1 MSTSNT
7 STLDIPTALPGVED
21 ESEREKL
28 FRPTADMLAGFEDR
42 GEELNDELD
51 DELDEEVEHPPPSKT
66 SKRHAVKAIACLLVF
81 FVLLFLILSWFFGM
95 GIFAMEK
102 PQPVNRTAKGD
113 TPAAI
118 SEDEKLR
125 MALSMVAAREPSA
138 NSATAPAENETVVS
152 EIPNQPSTELE
163 NGVPGGPLSS
173 DVPALRETRD
183 QYSTLKSNNDVG
195 VEKKETEPDQAP
207 SNASGASLSE
217 LRNSQAQIAPGRSL
231 FFGIEKKAI
240 IAEPSRPDIRRSQDV
255 PTPSTQTAGI
265 PFGALVPVRLLSAV
279 YSFRNSGGFI
289 RMELTRAIDGKEY
302 SYPAGTV
309 LVGTLRGAE
318 SSRAFVT
325 VTGLI
330 DPASGQLVKVS
341 GELLGRDG
349 ASGITGRKRK
359 LASTWSRLLR
369 GLRETG
375 SSIIGSI
382 GSWRSGGTVILSDS
396 MGRAGTDISGSS
408 RVDSDSFVQVDAG
421 SMGFVQITDLP
432 SSSSLNATHP
442 PAPSASGLTDE
453 ELADLFSEGSQ
464 DKLRAALPRMTP
476 EFQRI
481 AEQVI
486 EANLSR

>member
-1 MSTSNT
+1 MSTPNT

-28 FRPTADMLAGFEDR
+28 LRSTAETSVGLEDG
-42 GEELNDELD
+42 GEELD
-51 DELDEEVEHPPPSKT
+51 DELDEEIEQLPPSRI
-66 SKRHAVKAIACLLVF
+66 SKRRAVKAITCLLVI
-81 FVLLFLILSWFFGM
+81 FVLLFLIISWFFGM

-102 PQPVNRTAKGD
+102 PQAVNRTAKGD

-118 SEDEKLR
+118 FEDEKLR

-138 NSATAPAENETVVS
+138 NATVAPAENESAVS
-152 EIPNQPSTELE
+152 EIPNQPSTDLE
-163 NGVPGGPLSS
+163 NVVPGGPISS
-173 DVPALRETRD
+173 DVPPLRESRD

-195 VEKKETEPDQAP
+195 VETTHTERAPDQ
-207 SNASGASLSE
+207 SNAIRASVSE
-217 LRNSQAQIAPGRSL
+217 IRNSPEPLSSGRSVL
-231 FFGIEKKAI
+231 FGIEKKAV
-240 IAEPSRPDIRRSQDV
+240 IAEPSRTEVRRSQDA
-255 PTPSTQTAGI
+255 PTPSTQTANI
-265 PFGALVPVRLLSAV
+265 PFGTLVPVRLLSAV

-302 SYPAGTV
+302 SFPAGTV

-318 SSRAFVT
+318 STRAFVT

-382 GSWRSGGTVILSDS
+382 GSWRSGRTVILSDS
-396 MGRAGTDISGSS
+396 MRQAGTDISGSS
-408 RVDSDSFVQVDAG
+408 RVDSDSFVHVDAG

-432 SSSSLNATHP
+432 SNTSLNATQP
-442 PAPSASGLTDE
+442 PVSLASGLTDE
-453 ELADLFSEGSQ
+453 ELADLFSEGSP

-476 EFQRI
+476 EFRRI

-486 EANLSR
+486 EGTVDR

>member
-28 FRPTADMLAGFEDR
+28 LRATAETSVGFEDG
-42 GEELNDELD
+42 GEELD
-51 DELDEEVEHPPPSKT
+51 DELDEEIEQLPPSRT
-66 SKRHAVKAIACLLVF
+66 SKRRAVKAIACLLVF
-81 FVLLFLILSWFFGM
+81 FVLLFLTISWFFDM
-95 GIFAMEK
+95 GIFATDRA
-102 PQPVNRTAKGD
+102 QPVNRTAKGD

-125 MALSMVAAREPSA
+125 MALGMVAAREPSVD
-138 NSATAPAENETVVS
+138 SATAPAENETAVS

-163 NGVPGGPLSS
+163 NAVPGGPISI

-183 QYSTLKSNNDVG
+183 QYSTLKSNNDVR
-195 VEKKETEPDQAP
+195 VEKSQTQPIADQ
-207 SNASGASLSE
+207 SNATDGFVSE
-217 LRNSQAQIAPGRSL
+217 LRNSKEPLSPGRSV
-231 FFGIEKKAI
+231 FFGKDKTEVTA
-240 IAEPSRPDIRRSQDV
+240 APSRTEIRRSQDA

-265 PFGALVPVRLLSAV
+265 PFGTLVPVRLASAV

-289 RMELTRAIDGKEY
+289 RMELTRAIDGKNY

-318 SSRAFVT
+318 SARAFVT
-325 VTGLI
+325 VTGLV
-330 DPASGQLVKVS
+330 DPASGQLLKVS

-382 GSWRSGGTVILSDS
+382 GNWRSGGTVILSDS
-396 MGRAGTDISGSS
+396 MGRVGTDIWGSS
-408 RVDSDSFVQVDAG
+408 RVDTDSFVQVDAG

-432 SSSSLNATHP
+432 SDSSPNATQP
-442 PAPSASGLTDE
+442 PASSASGLADE
-453 ELADLFSEGSQ
+453 ELADLFSEGSP

-476 EFQRI
+476 EFRRI

>member
-7 STLDIPTALPGVED
+7 GTLDIPTALPGVED

-28 FRPTADMLAGFEDR
+28 LRATAETSDELEGSA
-42 GEELNDELD
+42 EELV
-51 DELDEEVEHPPPSKT
+51 EEIEHLPPSRT
-66 SKRHAVKAIACLLVF
+66 SKRRAVKAIACLLVF
-81 FVLLFLILSWFFGM
+81 LVLLFLILSWFFGM
-95 GIFAMEK
+95 GIFATDK

-125 MALSMVAAREPSA
+125 MALSMVAAKEPSA
-138 NSATAPAENETVVS
+138 DSATARLENETAISGGIDQPSTDLENAVPGSSNPS
-152 EIPNQPSTELE
+152 EIPTL
-163 NGVPGGPLSS
+163 G
-173 DVPALRETRD
+173 ETRD
-183 QYSTLKSNNDVG
+183 QYPTLRSNNDVRA
-195 VEKKETEPDQAP
+195 EKTQTEPAP
-207 SNASGASLSE
+207 AQSNATGASVSGQ
-217 LRNSQAQIAPGRSL
+217 RNSQEPLSPGRSV
-231 FFGIEKKAI
+231 FFGKEKKPVT
-240 IAEPSRPDIRRSQDV
+240 AETRGTEIRRSQDA
-255 PTPSTQTAGI
+255 PTPSTQTASI
-265 PFGALVPVRLLSAV
+265 PFGTLLPVRLASAV

-289 RMELTRAIDGKEY
+289 RMELTRAIDGKDY

-330 DPASGQLVKVS
+330 DPASGQLVKAS

-359 LASTWSRLLR
+359 LTSAWSRLFR

-396 MGRAGTDISGSS
+396 MRRAGTDISGSS
-408 RVDSDSFVQVDAG
+408 RANSDSFVQVDAG

-432 SSSSLNATHP
+432 SNPSLNTTLQP
-442 PAPSASGLTDE
+442 VSSASGLTDE
-453 ELADLFSEGSQ
+453 ELADLFSDGSPN
-464 DKLRAALPRMTP
+464 KLRAALPRMTP
-476 EFQRI
+476 EFRRI

-486 EANLSR
+486 EANLDR